1 MRQKM
6 FKLFSI
12 VLALILCICCLSA
25 CGNDN
30 NNNNGGNS
38 TNEGYY
44 VDEETGKIID
54 ATTGETTDENLTVDE
69 TTGNIVDKE
78 TGEIV
83 QTKEESDKI
92 KEEAT
97 NPNTNETKPQET
109 TKPSETTKTEN
120 VTNKE
125 DKNDK
130 TDDTNTSNPTETTK
144 PSEPT
149 ETTCKHTETKVLNKT
164 DATCDRAGYT
174 GDTYCKKCNILISY
188 GSHIQA
194 TGHKNTELRNAKEA
208 TTESEGYTGDTYC
221 KDCKKTIITGS
232 VISKLYKEESLS
244 ELRARTMAEA
254 TKSVSHQ
261 FYDIEQ
267 EVLRLVNIER
277 SKVGLTPVQWYED
290 AYCFVKIRAEESV
303 ALFSHTRPDGRS
315 WHTVYHD
322 ANVITNTTLENL
334 HYTQS
339 APLDLTLASRI
350 VEGWM
355 NSSGHKAN
363 ILNANVNLMTVSIV
377 KIGDK
382 IVSAQHFFN

>member
-12 VLALILCICCLSA
+12 VLALVLCICCLSA

-69 TTGNIVDKE
+69 TTGDIVDKE

-97 NPNTNETKPQET
+97 NPTETTKPQET
-109 TKPSETTKTEN
+109 TKPSETTKPEN
-120 VTNKE
+120 ETNKE

-130 TDDTNTSNPTETTK
+130 TEDTNTSNPTETTK
-144 PSEPT
+144 PSEPA

-164 DATCDRAGYT
+164 GATCDKVGYT
-174 GDTYCKKCNILISY
+174 GDIYCKKCNILISY

-208 TTESEGYTGDTYC
+208 TTENEGYTGDTYC
-221 KDCKKTIITGS
+221 KDCKKTITNGS
-232 VISKLYKEESLS
+232 VIPKIQKVETPAEK
-244 ELRARTMAEA
+244 RARTMAAA
-254 TKSVSHQ
+254 TQKTSHQ
-261 FYDIEQ
+261 YYSTEMEI
-267 EVLRLVNIER
+267 LRLINIER
-277 SKVGLTPVQWYED
+277 EKGGLAPLEWYED
-290 AYCFVKIRAEESV
+290 AYYFVKIRATEH
-303 ALFSHTRPDGRS
+303 LTPNGHTRPDGTS
-315 WHTVYHD
+315 WHSVYYNNGVLTD
-322 ANVITNTTLENL
+322 SIAENL
-334 HYTQS
+334 AGAVNYPTDN
-339 APLDLTLASRI
+339 LLAKFA
-350 VEGWM
+350 VEAWM
-355 NSSGHKAN
+355 NSPGHRAA
-363 ILNANVNLMTVSIV
+363 IMNAKYTLTAISIIEVNGTIA
-377 KIGDK
+377 I
-382 IVSAQHFFN
+382 AQHFFN